1 MFFFFFFKQKTAYE
15 MRISDWSSDMCSSDL
30 TEDFAFWIQWGN
42 LRAFVL
48 SAYDQASLGSR
59 LSACGQFRHYWHG
72 IRRANAVNRSD
83 CCAPADGSAYKK
95 DPGRAVTGVRSE
107 EHTSELQ
114 SLMRISYAVFCL
126 QKKKKHTNK

>member
-1 MFFFFFFKQKTAYE
+1 MIRRPPRSTRTDTLFPYTTLF
-15 MRISDWSSDMCSSDL
+15 RS
-30 TEDFAFWIQWGN
+30 N

-95 DPGRAVTGVRSE
+95 DPGRAVTGVSNGPFILTVSADGWGFGTRS
-107 EHTSELQ
+107 
-114 SLMRISYAVFCL
+114 VCWF
-126 QKKKKHTNK
+126 